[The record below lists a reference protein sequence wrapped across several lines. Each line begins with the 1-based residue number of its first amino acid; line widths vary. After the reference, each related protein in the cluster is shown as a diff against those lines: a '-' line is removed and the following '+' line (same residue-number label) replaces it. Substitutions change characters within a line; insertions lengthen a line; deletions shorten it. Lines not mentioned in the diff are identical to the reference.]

1 MSIHT
6 KKHSE
11 RNREIE
17 RDLNINGLEIYEEEI
32 TSNKTYRNPKSKSTK
47 TQYSTEEPHL
57 KSPPKKKK
65 KLKNQNFPTNQTTP
79 DHKFPLFLFP
89 NLENSSKPHFPGSS
103 SSPQITDPLSI

>member
-65 KLKNQNFPTNQTTP
+65 SLKTKTFPQT
-79 DHKFPLFLFP
+79 KQ
-89 NLENSSKPHFPGSS
+89 
-103 SSPQITDPLSI
+103 PQITNSLSFSFPI